1 MRDPKGFLTLRR
13 ATPGRQAVEERVRHW
28 REFYGPVPEAAVRTQ
43 GARCMDCGVPF
54 CQGDT
59 GCPVR
64 NVIPEWNDLVSR
76 GEWRSALDS
85 LQATNN
91 FPELTGRL
99 CPAPCES
106 ACVLGLVNEP
116 VAIRHIEQTIADRGF
131 AEGWVTARP
140 PRRATGFSVA
150 VVGSGPAG
158 LAAAQQLRRFGHDVV
173 VFEKSERVGGL
184 LRYGIPEFKLEKS
197 VLDLRL
203 SQLEA
208 EGVRFRTG
216 IDVGV
221 DVSVGEIRAEFDAV
235 CVATGAG
242 AARDLD
248 VPGREL
254 AGVQLAMDFLTSQNR
269 RLEREAL
276 PVSRFPLPVS
286 RYPLPDNDSDACNR
300 RVVIIGGG
308 DTGSDCAGTCV
319 RQGARS
325 VRQFELLPAPPA
337 SRAPNTPWPLWPM
350 QLRTSHAHEEGCDR
364 EWSVATTAFFGDNGH
379 VKRIHAVRL
388 ERQVL
393 ADGRTDFA
401 RMPGTEFELEAD
413 LVLLAM
419 GFTGPVKSKLL
430 VDLVLE
436 LDGRGNIATDHEHRT
451 SVPGVFTAGDARRG
465 ASLIVWAIREG
476 RDAADSINRWLTRN
490 PVNGTVPPR

>member
-1 MRDPKGFLTLRR
+1 MADPKAFLTLRR
-13 ATPGRQAVEERVRHW
+13 ATPDRVTVEERIRHW
-28 REFYGPVPEAAVRTQ
+28 GEFYRPAPESAVKTQ
-43 GARCMDCGVPF
+43 AARCMDCGVPF

-59 GCPVR
+59 GCPVH
-64 NVIPEWNDLVSR
+64 NIIPEWNGLVQR
-76 GEWRSALDS
+76 GEWREALDS
-85 LQATNN
+85 LHATNN

-106 ACVLGLVNEP
+106 ACVLGIVNEP

-131 AEGWVTARP
+131 AEGWIVPRP

-173 VFEKSERVGGL
+173 VFEKAERAGGL

-203 SQLEA
+203 DQLGA
-208 EGVRFRTG
+208 EGVQFRSG
-216 IDVGV
+216 VDVGV
-221 DVSVGEIRAEFDAV
+221 DVTVDELRAEFDVV
-235 CVATGAG
+235 CIATGAG

-248 VPGREL
+248 VPGRGL
-254 AGVQLAMDFLTSQNR
+254 AGIHLAMDFLTAQNK
-269 RLEREAL
+269 RLESDSPLDGIEEA
-276 PVSRFPLPVS
+276 R
-286 RYPLPDNDSDACNR
+286 DR

-319 RQGARS
+319 RQGALS
-325 VRQFELLPAPPA
+325 VRQFELLPQPPA
-337 SRAPNTPWPLWPM
+337 RRAESTPWPLWPM
-350 QLRTSHAHEEGCDR
+350 QMRTSHAHEEGCDR
-364 EWSVATTAFFGDNGH
+364 EWSVATTAFSGENGR

-388 ERQVL
+388 ERKVL
-393 ADGRTDFA
+393 ADGRSDFTP
-401 RMPGTEFELEAD
+401 MPGTELELEAD

-419 GFTGPVKSKLL
+419 GFTGPVRSKLL
-430 VDLVLE
+430 VDLDVA
-436 LDGRGNIATDHEHRT
+436 LDSRGTIATDEAHRT
-451 SVPGVFTAGDARRG
+451 SVPGIFAAGDAKRG

-476 RDAADSINRWLTRN
+476 RDAADSIDAWLRREAT
-490 PVNGTVPPR
+490 